1 MTTLLPRPATVV
13 PVPVSRDAPRR
24 RRGVALFVGL
34 TGLYFAVGYLLVI
47 RYDLLDG
54 DAASRVANAGYVLMS
69 RDPHLSAMGFVWN
82 PLPSLVEIP
91 ILLFERWWPEL
102 RTRGLAGVIQSALFM
117 AGAALMVRGI
127 ALDRGIAAGWRR
139 VAVAA
144 FALQPMIIVY
154 GASGMSEAAFILCV
168 LWCARHLMRWSDGR
182 GTVDLAMAGLALGV
196 GYTARYEVVPAAFG
210 AVVFVAILAGG
221 RAAAGFRLSAM
232 LAHIAIIFF
241 PIAFA
246 AAIWALAGWVINHEL
261 FAIVTSQYG
270 NENQVEGAKRRGD
283 LVRDSPTAL
292 MVISARLLGMQP
304 FVGIAAAGGIAYA
317 VLARKPAA
325 LVPVLTFGPVLVFAA
340 WGQYSATTF
349 GLFRYFLLAI
359 PLVICAA
366 LALWTPCDS
375 PGPAWAVTTRAG
387 RLGAVTL
394 CASILIGFPVT
405 VHAALNDRIG
415 NQQLKFIVNSLLHPE
430 SFPAQEQRYRQG
442 LATDRL
448 LADYFDRQ
456 RLPAGSVLMDSFAA
470 WGIWLNSADPQQFI
484 VTSDYDFKAA
494 LNRPWGLGVTYLVLS
509 NPASTD
515 ADAINIRYPTLWN
528 DGAGF
533 SKLVLTMMNGA
544 SDDDRFRV
552 YQVTGPPRTYP
563 SPPP

>member
-1 MTTLLPRPATVV
+1 MTTLIARPATVTPALV
-13 PVPVSRDAPRR
+13 PPAAPRR
-24 RRGVALFVGL
+24 RRGVVLFIGL

-82 PLPSLVEIP
+82 PLPSAVEIP

-117 AGAALMVRGI
+117 AGAALIVRGI
-127 ALDRGIAAGWRR
+127 TLDRGVGSGWRR
-139 VAVAA
+139 VTVAA

-154 GASGMSEAAFILCV
+154 GASGMSEAAFLLCV
-168 LWCARHLMRWSDGR
+168 LWCARYLMRWSDGR
-182 GTVDLAMAGLALGV
+182 SVVDLAVAGIALGV
-196 GYTARYEVVPAAFG
+196 GYTARYEMVPAALG
-210 AVVFVAILAGG
+210 ATMVVAVLAGR
-221 RAAAGFRLSAM
+221 RAAAGTRRSSVVA
-232 LAHIAIIFF
+232 AVAIILF
-241 PIAFA
+241 PIALA
-246 AAIWALAGWVINHEL
+246 ASIWALTGWVINHEL
-261 FAIVTSQYG
+261 FAIVSSQYG
-270 NENQVEGAKRRGD
+270 NENQVAGALRRGD
-283 LVRDSPTAL
+283 VVHDSPTAL

-304 FVGIAAAGGIAYA
+304 FVVIAAAGALAYA
-317 VLARKPAA
+317 ALARKPAA
-325 LVPVLTFGPVLVFAA
+325 LVPVSTFGPVLVFAA

-359 PLVICAA
+359 PLVICVA
-366 LALWTPCDS
+366 LALWTPCGS

-387 RLGAVTL
+387 RLGAATL
-394 CASILIGFPVT
+394 CASIIIGFPVT
-405 VHAALNDRIG
+405 VHAAQNDRIG
-415 NQQLKFIVNSLLHPE
+415 NQQLRFVVNSLRHPE

-470 WGIWLNSADPQQFI
+470 WGIWLNSADTKQFN

-494 LNRPWGLGVTYLVLS
+494 LNRPWEFGVTYLVVS

-533 SKLVLTMMNGA
+533 SKLVLTVMNGA
-544 SDDDRFRV
+544 SDDDRFRIF
-552 YQVTGPPRTYP
+552 QVTGAPHTVL
-563 SPPP
+563 SPPS